1 MVTIPETSIGA
12 DTGEPTEVFDQT
24 THPLIDSGDVVV
36 AIVLVG
42 VPTQIKFQTVVG
54 VEAMLP

>member
-12 DTGEPTEVFDQT
+12 DTGKPTEVFDQA

-54 VEAMLP
+54 VKAMLP